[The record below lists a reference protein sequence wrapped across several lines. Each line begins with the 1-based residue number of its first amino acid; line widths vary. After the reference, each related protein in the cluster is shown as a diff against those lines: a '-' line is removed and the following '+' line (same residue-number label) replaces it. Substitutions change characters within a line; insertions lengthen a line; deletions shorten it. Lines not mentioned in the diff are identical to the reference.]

1 MVWRHGV
8 KNRRRPTGGSL
19 GGATIEKGVVM
30 MRRDEERT
38 ASTSP
43 WAVRLALLSIL
54 TGAAL
59 IARASAE
66 ETEGPMPL
74 ETSGLTL
81 QQLAKAKQN
90 PFTEK
95 INVPIDAVPGFGIE
109 PRHDVGVQ
117 MTIQPLVPVAL
128 DADWSLIVRPLLQ
141 ATYSPE
147 PRQRFGLGD
156 VQPSFFV
163 TPARTAEWDWGVG
176 PALQF
181 PTATSNELG
190 TGKWSAG
197 PTGALFY
204 SEGPWLGGAIVTQL
218 RSFAGAHRTAVN
230 QTSTEVQLSYNF
242 ESGWYV
248 QTDPTITYDWSAAAS
263 NAWTLPIGLDIGKV
277 TKIGGQNVSLQIGG
291 YDALKRPTGAPQWI
305 IRAEISFLFPR

>member
-1 MVWRHGV
+1 
-8 KNRRRPTGGSL
+8 
-19 GGATIEKGVVM
+19 M
-30 MRRDEERT
+30 MLRDEERA
-38 ASTSP
+38 ASGSP
-43 WAVRLALLSIL
+43 GAVRLAFLSIL
-54 TGAAL
+54 TVAA
-59 IARASAE
+59 IGARASAE
-66 ETEGPMPL
+66 EIEGSMPP
-74 ETSGLTL
+74 EVGGPTL

-90 PFTEK
+90 PFTET

-117 MTIQPLVPVAL
+117 LTIQPLVPVAL
-128 DADWSLIVRPLLQ
+128 DADWSLIVRPLLP

-181 PTATSNELG
+181 PTATSNKLG

-204 SEGPWLGGAIVTQL
+204 SEGPWLGGAVVTQL
-218 RSFAGAHRTAVN
+218 WSFAGAHRTAVN
-230 QTSTEVQLSYNF
+230 QTST
-242 ESGWYV
+242 
-248 QTDPTITYDWSAAAS
+248 
-263 NAWTLPIGLDIGKV
+263 
-277 TKIGGQNVSLQIGG
+277 
-291 YDALKRPTGAPQWI
+291 
-305 IRAEISFLFPR
+305 